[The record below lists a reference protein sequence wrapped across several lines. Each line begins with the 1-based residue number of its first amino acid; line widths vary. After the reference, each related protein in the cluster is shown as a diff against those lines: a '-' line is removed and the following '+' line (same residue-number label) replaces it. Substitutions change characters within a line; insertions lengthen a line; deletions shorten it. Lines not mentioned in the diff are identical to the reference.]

1 MAGDFG
7 SPGFGSWRAS
17 AAAPRYVNDSVA
29 GSSFTHGTYQGAPRN
44 RVKLRGQSASR
55 RPAVIDPMTPDAI
68 LDSSQLLL
76 PRQTPLLALQEGFG
90 AVRSASEMRKP
101 VLLLSALL
109 ASSGF
114 VTGEVKTPEK
124 VPIEITSTG
133 ETTYENGLATAR
145 DNVAIHV
152 GDTDIYAD
160 YAQYNSRTHEVELRG
175 HVRIYRDKPTATVP
189 NKPAHKYKDEE
200 SGQETSFY
208 RADSG
213 IYNVDTKRIRAT
225 NMRTESQPYFLSGQN
240 VSEISEN
247 AYLIQNGTFTTHDAP
262 NPDFHLQA
270 RTIRVYEKD
279 RVIFRNVT
287 LYVGK
292 VPVFWWPY
300 LYQSLNDAF
309 SFTVTPA
316 YLSSWGPSLL
326 TQVMFPITDDIKGRI
341 RLDYRGL
348 RGVAVGFDPSIE
360 YGKDKNSWAKIKTYY
375 IQDQDPLLNQTAVP
389 RKDVPTGRYR
399 LSLQDRT
406 NFSDDIYGIANLTKL
421 SDQYVMQDFYQGEF
435 RVDPVPDNVIALTK
449 TDPFFTL
456 TGITRFQA
464 NEFFTTT
471 ERLPEVVL
479 DIKRH
484 ALFGG
489 PIFYEGESG
498 FANLRLQF
506 PDGSGFQNYN
516 TDRFDTFHQLTFPN
530 TYFGWLSIVPRVGFR
545 GTYYGKTWDLGSTT
559 FVPPSNPLIPDF
571 ILPPPTL
578 ANPVKFDGDTLRTV
592 FNTGAEASFKMSQK
606 WENVQSRAFGLDGL
620 MHVIQPFTNF
630 SYVEEN
636 GPNPLSILE
645 FDRFEPSTQLRAID
659 FPQFTPIDS
668 IDSWTV
674 WRVGVRNRL
683 ETRRDDRTITWLELD
698 TFFDVNFDNPYD
710 RTDYSNFFN
719 NLRFTPLP
727 WMSFSVNSQ
736 VPAFAKGFTEVNTI
750 ASVQPIANLQLSV
763 GHRYLNDNPFFLD
776 SSLFLV
782 GGYYRINDNWGV
794 GAQEQYEAT
803 TGLLEQQRYSIYRD
817 LSSWVA
823 SFGGVIRD
831 NKGVKEYVVI
841 FTMTL
846 KAFPKFGFDLNFDPT
861 SQGE

>member
-1 MAGDFG
+1 MRTLVLLVAALF
-7 SPGFGSWRAS
+7 AS
-17 AAAPRYVNDSVA
+17 A
-29 GSSFTHGTYQGAPRN
+29 G
-44 RVKLRGQSASR
+44 LIRGE
-55 RPAVIDPMTPDAI
+55 I
-68 LDSSQLLL
+68 
-76 PRQTPLLALQEGFG
+76 
-90 AVRSASEMRKP
+90 
-101 VLLLSALL
+101 
-109 ASSGF
+109 
-114 VTGEVKTPEK
+114 KTPQN

-145 DNVAIHV
+145 DNVAIQI
-152 GDTDIYAD
+152 GNTDIYAD
-160 YAQYNSRTHEVELRG
+160 YAQYNSTTHDVELRG
-175 HVRIYRDKPTATVP
+175 HVRIYRDTSLYIA
-189 NKPAHKYKDEE
+189 E
-200 SGQETSFY
+200 SGV
-208 RADSG
+208 
-213 IYNVDTKRIRAT
+213 YNTDTKKIRAI
-225 NMRTESQPYFLSGQN
+225 NGRTESQPYLLSGAN
-240 VSEISEN
+240 VSSIEEN
-247 AYLIQNGTFTTHDAP
+247 GYLIRNGTFTTDDSAK
-262 NPDFHLQA
+262 PDFHLHA
-270 RTIRVYEKD
+270 RKIRVYEKD
-279 RVIFRNVT
+279 RVIFQYVT
-287 LYVGK
+287 AYIGK

-300 LYQSLNDAF
+300 LYQSLSDTF
-309 SFTVTPA
+309 SFTVSPA
-316 YLSSWGPSLL
+316 YTSTWGPSIL
-326 TQVMFPITDDIKGRI
+326 TQVTFPITDNIKGRA
-341 RLDYRGL
+341 RFDYFGRRGP
-348 RGVAVGFDPSIE
+348 AIGFDPVID
-360 YGKDKNSWAKIKTYY
+360 YGKDEDSQARIKSFY
-375 IQDQDPLLNQTAVP
+375 IQDQNPELNQTNIP
-389 RKDVPTGRYR
+389 RQDVPTGRYR
-399 LSLQDRT
+399 LSLEDRT
-406 NFSDDIYGIANLTKL
+406 NFTDEIYGLANLTKL
-421 SDQYVMQDFYQGEF
+421 SDPYVMQDFYPGEF
-435 RVDPVPDNVIALTK
+435 RVDPVPDNVVALAK
-449 TDPFFTL
+449 TNPFFTL

-484 ALFGG
+484 GLFGG
-489 PIFYEGESG
+489 PIFYEGEAG
-498 FANLRLQF
+498 FANLHLQF
-506 PDGSGFQNYN
+506 PDDSGFQNYN
-516 TDRFDTFHQLTFPN
+516 TIRFDTFHQLTYPN

-559 FVPPSNPLIPDF
+559 FVPPSNPLVPDF

-578 ANPVKFDGDTLRTV
+578 ANPVQFDGDTFRTV
-592 FNTGAEASFKMSQK
+592 FNTGAEASFKISRT
-606 WENVQSRAFGLDGL
+606 WENVQSRALGLDGL
-620 MHVIQPFTNF
+620 MHVIQPFTDF
-630 SYVEEN
+630 SYVSEN

-831 NKGVKEYVVI
+831 NKGVKEYGVI

>member
-1 MAGDFG
+1 MRTLVLLVAALF
-7 SPGFGSWRAS
+7 AS
-17 AAAPRYVNDSVA
+17 A
-29 GSSFTHGTYQGAPRN
+29 G
-44 RVKLRGQSASR
+44 LIRGE
-55 RPAVIDPMTPDAI
+55 I
-68 LDSSQLLL
+68 
-76 PRQTPLLALQEGFG
+76 
-90 AVRSASEMRKP
+90 
-101 VLLLSALL
+101 
-109 ASSGF
+109 
-114 VTGEVKTPEK
+114 KTPQN

-145 DNVAIHV
+145 DNVAIHI
-152 GDTDIYAD
+152 GNTDIYAD
-160 YAQYNSRTHEVELRG
+160 YAQYNSTTHDVELRG
-175 HVRIYRDKPTATVP
+175 HVRIYRD
-189 NKPAHKYKDEE
+189 
-200 SGQETSFY
+200 TSLY
-208 RADSG
+208 IAESG
-213 IYNVDTKRIRAT
+213 IYNTDTKKIRAI
-225 NMRTESQPYFLSGQN
+225 NGRTESQPYLLSGAN
-240 VSEISEN
+240 VSSIEEN
-247 AYLIQNGTFTTHDAP
+247 GYLIQNGTFTTDDSAK
-262 NPDFHLQA
+262 PDFHLHA
-270 RTIRVYEKD
+270 RKIRVYEKD
-279 RVIFRNVT
+279 RVIFQYVT
-287 LYVGK
+287 AYIGK

-300 LYQSLNDAF
+300 LYQSLSDAF
-309 SFTVTPA
+309 SFTVSPA
-316 YLSSWGPSLL
+316 YTSTWGPSLL
-326 TQVMFPITDDIKGRI
+326 TQVTFPITDNIKGRA
-341 RLDYRGL
+341 RFDYFGRRGP
-348 RGVAVGFDPSIE
+348 AIGFDPVID
-360 YGKDKNSWAKIKTYY
+360 YGKDEDSQARIKSFY
-375 IQDQDPLLNQTAVP
+375 IQDQNPELNQTNIP
-389 RKDVPTGRYR
+389 RQDVPTGRYR
-399 LSLQDRT
+399 LSLEDRT
-406 NFSDDIYGIANLTKL
+406 NFTDEINGLANLTKL
-421 SDQYVMQDFYQGEF
+421 SDPYVMQDFYPGEF
-435 RVDPVPDNVIALTK
+435 RVDPVPDNVVAVAK
-449 TDPFFTL
+449 TDPFFTI
-456 TGITRFQA
+456 TGIARFQA

-479 DIKRH
+479 DVKRH

-506 PDGSGFQNYN
+506 PDDSGFQNYN

-578 ANPVKFDGDTLRTV
+578 ANPVKFDGDTFRTV
-592 FNTGAEASFKMSQK
+592 FNTGAEASFKISRT

-831 NKGVKEYVVI
+831 NKGVKEYGVI